1 MHRVL
6 LCSAA
11 ALALLTGA
19 ASAQPA
25 VDPMRDEIIVY
36 TQKREQSV
44 QDVPIAVTA
53 YSEEQLKRLGVQ
65 QFDELADYVPGLEVQ
80 EQSPNNPGF
89 VIRGITSDSG
99 AANIEPR
106 VSVFQDGVS
115 VSRSRGSF
123 VELFDASVEVA
134 KGPQSTLFGR
144 SALIGAINII
154 QNKPTYELGAELR
167 AGYGNYDHQLVDGF
181 INVPL
186 IQDVAAFRG
195 AMRYK
200 KRDGYVEN
208 GLGGADFN
216 GYELGTFRGSLRF
229 DPTETLRADFI
240 FNYQNDNNTGTSFKS
255 GTFIPSGGDIA
266 PWASADLN
274 TFGGFEDGEE
284 LGVERDVWGVTGLVE
299 WALSDAVTINSVTG
313 YREFDSLEV
322 FDPDGSSLPLMI
334 FAEDAQ
340 GEQFSQEVRVRYD
353 DGGFLSGFFGA
364 SYFSEDGSQRV
375 PLQFDERAVQAL
387 LGGFLFT
394 DTPGAPQPTPPL
406 AAFPAFNANPSSPLF
421 LTPLKPVHA
430 EEYSNYGETDA
441 YEVFADVTLRPTDR
455 LEIIVG
461 ARYSSEDKRIG
472 YEAGL
477 LNGASALTGAGLFL
491 GATAFN
497 GFNPVYVEG
506 DFDGFTWRAV
516 ASYEVSD
523 ELNVYF
529 NYGRGRRPEVLEL
542 DNDTGTIG
550 VNPDEFITLP
560 AETVDSYEGGFK
572 ARMFDGALSLD
583 ASGYYYSYTNFQ
595 SSIVTGEGEFQT
607 INAGSAD
614 AIGAEAAFIVDP
626 IEWVRLFATYSY
638 NHSRFDDVDED
649 GFAQEY
655 AGNQF
660 RLSPDH
666 SASVGGTLYAET
678 SHGTFSLTPSYV
690 YRSKVFFDDN
700 NDLRVNPR
708 NGQVLQSLDFFQDE
722 VQDGFGLLNARL
734 RFDAEGGRWG
744 AEFFVTN
751 LLDKE
756 YIIDAGNTGDGFG
769 IPTFIAGAPRMFG
782 GYLTV
787 RY

>member
-11 ALALLTGA
+11 LSALAVNA
-19 ASAQPA
+19 AAQTND
-25 VDPMRDEIIVY
+25 DPFRDEIIVY

-53 YSEEQLKRLGVQ
+53 YSEEQLKALGVQ
-65 QFDELADYVPGLEVQ
+65 QFDDLADFVPGLEVQ

-154 QNKPTYELGAELR
+154 QNKPTYEFGAELR
-167 AGYGNYDHQLVDGF
+167 AGYGNYDYQLVDGF
-181 INVPL
+181 VNIPL
-186 IQDVAAFRG
+186 AEDLAAFRG
-195 AMRYK
+195 SFRYK

-216 GYELGTFRGSLRF
+216 GFELAAFRGALRL
-229 DPTETLRADFI
+229 DPMDTLRIDVI
-240 FNYQNDNNTGTSFKS
+240 GNYQSDNNSGTSFKS
-255 GTFIPSGGDIA
+255 GTFIPSSGDIA
-266 PWASADLN
+266 PWAPADLN
-274 TFGGFEDGEE
+274 TFGGFEGGEE
-284 LGVERDVWGVTGLVE
+284 LGVEREVWGVTGLVQ
-299 WALSDAVTINSVTG
+299 WDVTDAVSINSVTG

-322 FDPDGSSLPLMI
+322 FDPDGFALPLFV

-340 GEQFSQEVRVRYD
+340 GEQFSQELRISYD
-353 DGGFLSGFFGA
+353 DGGFVSGFVGA

-394 DTPGAPQPTPPL
+394 DLPGAPQPTLPIGL
-406 AAFPAFNANPSSPLF
+406 FPDFNADPGSPLF

-430 EEYSNYGETDA
+430 EEFSNFGETDA
-441 YEVFADVTLRPTDR
+441 YEVFADLTFR
-455 LEIIVG
+455 LTEDLELIVG
-461 ARYSSEDKRIG
+461 ARYSSEDKRVG
-472 YEAGL
+472 YNAGL
-477 LNGASALTGAGLFL
+477 LNGASALTGAGLFI

-497 GFNPVYVEG
+497 NFNTVYVDG
-506 DFDGFTWRAV
+506 DFDGFTWRA
-516 ASYEVSD
+516 A
-523 ELNVYF
+523 LNYALGDNLNLYF
-529 NYGRGRRPEVLEL
+529 NYGRGRRPEVLEFN
-542 DNDTGTIG
+542 NDTSSIG
-550 VNPDEFITLP
+550 VNLDEFVTIP
-560 AETVDSYEGGFK
+560 AETVDSYELGFK
-572 ARMFDGALSLD
+572 ARGFDGALLLD
-583 ASGYYYSYTNFQ
+583 MSGYYYSYTNFQ
-595 SSIVTGEGEFQT
+595 SSIVTGAGMFET
-607 INAGSAD
+607 INAGSAN
-614 AIGAEAAFIVDP
+614 AVGLEAVTVYQPADWARI
-626 IEWVRLFATYSY
+626 FATYSY
-638 NHSRFDDVDED
+638 NKSRFDETDED
-649 GFAQEY
+649 GNPLAFAD
-655 AGNQF
+655 NQF

-666 SASVGGTLYAET
+666 SVSVGGTFSAAAPY
-678 SHGTFSLTPSYV
+678 GVFSLTPAYV
-690 YRSKVFFDDN
+690 YRTKVFFDDN
-700 NDLRVNPR
+700 NDFRVNPI
-708 NGQVLQSLDFFQDE
+708 NGALLQPLDFFQDE
-722 VQDGFGLLNARL
+722 FQDGYGIFDMRL
-734 RFDAEGGRWG
+734 RFDSADDRWSAEL
-744 AEFFVTN
+744 FVEN
-751 LLDKE
+751 LFDKE
-756 YIIDAGNTGDGFG
+756 FIIDAGNTGDGFG